1 MSEGGVHPEEQVIK
15 VADSDNLASLLTLGA
30 RGVHEAERGIAFT
43 KPFDF
48 SNVYLKLVEKRLI
61 KLVNGGF
68 EHHLE
73 KGVTNTFGLRPLVG
87 IQGGGQGGVFGGRC
101 IEEATPHIPQ
111 VDAIEPGG
119 ARL

>member
-30 RGVHEAERGIAFT
+30 YKVHEAERGVTFT

-48 SNVYLKLVEKRLI
+48 SNVYLKLIKKRLI

-68 EHHLE
+68 EYHLE
-73 KGVTNTFGLRPLVG
+73 EGVT
-87 IQGGGQGGVFGGRC
+87 
-101 IEEATPHIPQ
+101 
-111 VDAIEPGG
+111 
-119 ARL
+119 